1 VVKKPCGLAK
11 NKLERSSIISTK
23 LKTLELIDAGITDYH
38 KAWEFQKKIFNQ
50 VVNDRSENYLILTE
64 HNPVITIGKTG
75 SFKNLLTEP
84 AHLKSRGIKIIEID
98 RGGDI
103 TFHGPGQI
111 VGYPILDLFQFK
123 KDIHWYLRNLEEVI
137 IQTLRDFNI
146 EGGRIPDFTGVWV
159 KKKKIC
165 AIGVKVTRWVTMH
178 GFALNVSTNLDYFNH
193 IIPCG
198 ISDHGV
204 TSIFDQIG
212 NISDQ
217 KDVIKSLYHNFAEVF
232 DIQQVTKRQSTDSSI
247 LKM

>member
-1 VVKKPCGLAK
+1 
-11 NKLERSSIISTK
+11 
-23 LKTLELIDAGITDYH
+23 LKTLELLDAGITDYH

-146 EGGRIPDFTGVWV
+146 EGGRIPDLTGVWV

-232 DIQQVTKRQSTDSSI
+232 EIQQVKKRQSTDSSI

>member
-1 VVKKPCGLAK
+1 
-11 NKLERSSIISTK
+11 
-23 LKTLELIDAGITDYH
+23 LKTLELLDAGITDYH

-146 EGGRIPDFTGVWV
+146 EGGRIPDLTGVWV

-232 DIQQVTKRQSTDSSI
+232 EIQQVTKRQSTDSSI